1 VGRRKEFLAQ
11 RLLSENVD
19 LSIKSEGGREQVA
32 AEKSFVLSPKMI
44 AGTNCHHAARRGR
57 DLLLPGTPTVRV

>member
-1 VGRRKEFLAQ
+1 M
-11 RLLSENVD
+11 SD
-19 LSIKSEGGREQVA
+19 LSIKSEGGREEVA

-44 AGTNCHHAARRGR
+44 AGTNCHHAARRGH